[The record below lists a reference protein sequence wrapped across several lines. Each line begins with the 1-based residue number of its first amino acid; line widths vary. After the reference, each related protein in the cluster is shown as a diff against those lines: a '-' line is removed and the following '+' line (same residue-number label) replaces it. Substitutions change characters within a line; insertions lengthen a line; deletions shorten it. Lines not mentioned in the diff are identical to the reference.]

1 MMRWRS
7 LKKSFM
13 DKEQLKKTQPI
24 VYKTLSNALKRGRL
38 AHAYMFAGPKS
49 ANIQQAALLL
59 IQSIFCPHCDEDGF
73 ACMECE
79 SCKRYAANES
89 VDVQWIDKERIK
101 KQDILDLQ
109 ERFSATAKEKGG
121 KRIYVLEN
129 FDQATPDSSN
139 ALLKF
144 LEEPGEDLFGIL
156 LVENPNNTL
165 TTIQSRCQLLQFRS
179 GSYHYVKNKLEEIT
193 CEENADMLAR
203 SGYSYE
209 KAKQLVEEETF
220 EILRDGAKQYVENIR
235 SLMAVYFMQRNVFVA
250 KADITSK
257 EWVRLWLL
265 WVLYLVRQKE
275 QTDLSFEQKNK
286 VISILIETLDLLARP
301 VDLLLCLDKMY
312 ASILKAC
319 E

>member
-1 MMRWRS
+1 MRWRS
-7 LKKSFM
+7 YKKSFM
-13 DKEQLKKTQPI
+13 DKEQFKKTQPI
-24 VYKTLSNALKRGRL
+24 VYKTLSNALKRGHL

-49 ANIQQAALLL
+49 ANVQEVALLL
-59 IQSIFCPHCDEDGF
+59 IQSVFCPHRDKDGF

-89 VDVQWIDKERIK
+89 VDVQWVDKERIK

-165 TTIQSRCQLLQFRS
+165 TTIQSRCQLLQFRA
-179 GSYHYVKNKLEEIT
+179 GSYRYVKNKLENIT
-193 CEENADMLAR
+193 NEENADMLAR

-209 KAKQLVEEETF
+209 KAKQLIEDETF
-220 EILRDGAKQYVENIR
+220 EILRDSAEQYVKNIH
-235 SLMAVYFMQRNVFVA
+235 SLRAVYFMQRNVFVA
-250 KADITSK
+250 KSDITTK
-257 EWVRLWLL
+257 EWVRLWIL
-265 WVLYLVRQKE
+265 WVLYLIRQKE
-275 QTDLSFEQKNK
+275 QTELSFEQNNK
-286 VISILIETLDLLARP
+286 IVSILIETLDLLVRP

-312 ASILKAC
+312 ASILKVC
-319 E
+319 R